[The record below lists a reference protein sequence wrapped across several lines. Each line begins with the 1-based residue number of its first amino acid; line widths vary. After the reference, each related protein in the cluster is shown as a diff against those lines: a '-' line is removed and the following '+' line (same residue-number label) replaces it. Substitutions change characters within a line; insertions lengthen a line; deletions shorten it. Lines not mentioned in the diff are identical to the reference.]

1 MELSPQ
7 PKQYKVLLIG
17 DSCIDR
23 YVYGKCSRLSPEAP
37 VPVLESSRTH
47 QTMGMA
53 WNVRVNLQAFGIE
66 VYMMTNHN
74 HPIKTRYVDEK
85 SNQQIMRLD
94 ENDQVDEFNYD
105 LPDQTEYDA
114 LVISD
119 YNKGFLT
126 KEKLFELVA
135 WFDGPVF
142 VDSKKTVLPIDC
154 YLKLNDIESKKLQGE
169 YPFLITT
176 KGSEGATYKGKTYP
190 GIRVPVFDVA
200 GAGDTFLSALV
211 YFYLKLGKIEYAI
224 PYANRAA
231 AIAVQ
236 NPGTYILTTGDV
248 NDLCN

>member
-37 VPVLESSRTH
+37 VPVLEFSRAH

-53 WNVRVNLQAFGIE
+53 WNVRVNLLAFGIE
-66 VYMMTNHN
+66 VYMLTNHN

-85 SNQQIMRLD
+85 SNHQIMRLD
-94 ENDQVDEFNYD
+94 ENDQVDEFDYD

-126 KEKLFELVA
+126 QEKLFKLVA
-135 WFDGPVF
+135 WFNGPVF
-142 VDSKKTVLPIDC
+142 VDSKKTILPIDC
-154 YLKLNDIESKKLQGE
+154 YLKLNDIESSKLVGD

-176 KGSEGATYKGKTYP
+176 KGSAGATYKGKVYP
-190 GIRVPVFDVA
+190 GIKVPVFDVA

-211 YFYLKLGKIEYAI
+211 YFYLKLGTIEYAI

-236 NPGTYILTTGDV
+236 NSGTYILTNEDV

>member
-1 MELSPQ
+1 
-7 PKQYKVLLIG
+7 LLIG
-17 DSCIDR
+17 DTCIDK

-37 VPVLESSRTH
+37 VPVLEYHRVQ

-53 WNVRVNLQAFGIE
+53 WNVRENLMSFDIN
-66 VYMMTNHN
+66 VYLMTNHD

-94 ENDQVDEFNYD
+94 ENDVVDVFNYQPEEMPNPKD
-105 LPDQTEYDA
+105 YDA

-126 KEKLFELVA
+126 EQKLFELVD

-142 VDSKKTVLPIDC
+142 VDSKKTRLPKNC
-154 YLKLNDIESKKLQGE
+154 YLKLNDIESSKLEGE
-169 YPFLITT
+169 YPDLITT
-176 KGSEGATYKGKTYP
+176 KGPSGAVYKGRSYP
-190 GIRVPVFDVA
+190 GVTVPIFDVA
-200 GAGDTFLSALV
+200 GAGDTFLATLV
-211 YFYLKLGKIEYAI
+211 YFYLKLGKVESAI

-231 AIAVQ
+231 AVAVS
-236 NPGTYILTTGDV
+236 NPGTYILTEDDV